1 MHAERLAV
9 LIGDWIRHCKV
20 HISDRAWYSLLRQST
35 VDTQRLADVMLL
47 LEPVS
52 MPLAMITMRGRT

>member
-9 LIGDWIRHCKV
+9 LIGDWIRHREV
-20 HISDRAWYSLLRQST
+20 HVSDRAWYSLLRQST
-35 VDTQRLADVMLL
+35 VGTQRLADVMLL

-52 MPLAMITMRGRT
+52 VPLAMMTVRGRT